1 MDGRTGVDAQQTLE
15 DMGLNVTVQKE
26 YSEVDDDGNA
36 MVELGYVDSISPEAG
51 TSVSSGD
58 TVTLTVSRGIDY
70 GESVQVPNVVGL
82 TKNDAVTKFSKFL
95 NVEVKEEQST
105 DVAAGEVISQEPE
118 ADSWEDPDT
127 ANVVITVSTGT
138 QDTSQDTTS
147 QQNTDSSTDTVA
159 DTAQQSTAAANGEVW
174 KCTQAAEYTG
184 RIFRRLDPSG
194 TDPDSKRY
202 SYCIDDPG
210 WTDSGIP
217 VFPGCNGAPGVSEG
231 TICL

>member
-1 MDGRTGVDAQQTLE
+1 M
-15 DMGLNVTVQKE
+15 
-26 YSEVDDDGNA
+26 DDDGNA

-118 ADSWEDPDT
+118 ADS
-127 ANVVITVSTGT
+127 
-138 QDTSQDTTS
+138 
-147 QQNTDSSTDTVA
+147 
-159 DTAQQSTAAANGEVW
+159 
-174 KCTQAAEYTG
+174 
-184 RIFRRLDPSG
+184 
-194 TDPDSKRY
+194 
-202 SYCIDDPG
+202 
-210 WTDSGIP
+210 
-217 VFPGCNGAPGVSEG
+217 
-231 TICL
+231 